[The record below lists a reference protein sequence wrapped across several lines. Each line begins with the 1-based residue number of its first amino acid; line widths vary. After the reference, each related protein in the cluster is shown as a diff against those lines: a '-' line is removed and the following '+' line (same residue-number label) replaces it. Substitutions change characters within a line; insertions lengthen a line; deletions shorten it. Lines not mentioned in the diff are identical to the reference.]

1 MKKAKQNNKT
11 LKLLGKISVVVI
23 ILLLSLISFA
33 GIYVKDKNA
42 MKNVIPE
49 YKLGTDLYG
58 ARNILVKVDDSTTTK
73 KYDSNGNLVENSS
86 EKDENNENI
95 TEVEEKVNSDELR
108 TAENYETV
116 KNIIEARLKYMNVED
131 YLLRFDESTGNI
143 SLEVPEDSSTDYI
156 AQYTITKGEFKI
168 VDNDTSEVLLSNA
181 DLKEAKVQ
189 YSTSTSGTTVYLT
202 IEFNKDAV
210 EKLKNISN
218 TYISSTD
225 AEGKTTTKKVKM
237 TLDDSTIISTYF
249 QEEISTGII
258 QLSMGTSTNTSEI
271 QSNIQSASNMAV
283 LLNTEPMPLTYTM
296 ETNRFVYSD
305 ITAET
310 LKIVIVGL
318 CIVALIMAICMV
330 IKFKKNGLMGVI
342 ADIGFTAV
350 LLLAIRY
357 GNVEISLAGI
367 FAIAIAVIVE
377 YIVTGLILNEYSKK
391 CEKEILIK
399 NIKHLMGRIA
409 ICLVPFVVMAVT
421 FALISWEEI
430 ASIGM
435 ILFWAIIIM
444 IIYNTLMLVLK
455 IFESNNGNEKNK
467 KESNHDS
474 KKTTMKKVIQI
485 LLICLIIA
493 GTIVTATVGFN
504 VGLKYSEHDEISINV
519 GSKFNVADIKATAK
533 EVFGNSNVLVQQVE
547 LYKDMVQITV
557 KEATEEQITTL
568 KDKINEKY
576 KIENQLTDIKV
587 VHIPNVR
594 LRNIIKPYILPLSI
608 VSIITIVF
616 AMIAFRK
623 LGVLR
628 VAYEMAISIVA
639 PQAILASF
647 YAVTR
652 IPVNRLTTIIAIMIF
667 IISITLPMVKLDKEK
682 EDKLNKDKKYNKI

>member
-143 SLEVPEDSSTDYI
+143 SLEVPENSSTDYI

-391 CEKEILIK
+391 YEKEILTD
-399 NIKHLMGRIA
+399 RI
-409 ICLVPFVVMAVT
+409 V
-421 FALISWEEI
+421 
-430 ASIGM
+430 
-435 ILFWAIIIM
+435 
-444 IIYNTLMLVLK
+444 
-455 IFESNNGNEKNK
+455 
-467 KESNHDS
+467 
-474 KKTTMKKVIQI
+474 
-485 LLICLIIA
+485 
-493 GTIVTATVGFN
+493 
-504 VGLKYSEHDEISINV
+504 
-519 GSKFNVADIKATAK
+519 
-533 EVFGNSNVLVQQVE
+533 
-547 LYKDMVQITV
+547 
-557 KEATEEQITTL
+557 
-568 KDKINEKY
+568 
-576 KIENQLTDIKV
+576 
-587 VHIPNVR
+587 
-594 LRNIIKPYILPLSI
+594 
-608 VSIITIVF
+608 
-616 AMIAFRK
+616 
-623 LGVLR
+623 
-628 VAYEMAISIVA
+628 
-639 PQAILASF
+639 
-647 YAVTR
+647 
-652 IPVNRLTTIIAIMIF
+652 
-667 IISITLPMVKLDKEK
+667 
-682 EDKLNKDKKYNKI
+682 

>member
-86 EKDENNENI
+86 DKDENNENI

-143 SLEVPEDSSTDYI
+143 SLEVPENSSTDYI

-225 AEGKTTTKKVKM
+225 SEGKTTTKKVKM

-283 LLNTEPMPLTYTM
+283 LLNTDPMPLTYTM

-310 LKIVIVGL
+310 LKIVIVWL

-455 IFESNNGNEKNK
+455 IFESNNENEKNK

-474 KKTTMKKVIQI
+474 KK
-485 LLICLIIA
+485 
-493 GTIVTATVGFN
+493 
-504 VGLKYSEHDEISINV
+504 
-519 GSKFNVADIKATAK
+519 AD
-533 EVFGNSNVLVQQVE
+533 
-547 LYKDMVQITV
+547 
-557 KEATEEQITTL
+557 
-568 KDKINEKY
+568 
-576 KIENQLTDIKV
+576 
-587 VHIPNVR
+587 
-594 LRNIIKPYILPLSI
+594 
-608 VSIITIVF
+608 
-616 AMIAFRK
+616 
-623 LGVLR
+623 
-628 VAYEMAISIVA
+628 
-639 PQAILASF
+639 
-647 YAVTR
+647 
-652 IPVNRLTTIIAIMIF
+652 
-667 IISITLPMVKLDKEK
+667 
-682 EDKLNKDKKYNKI
+682 NK

>member
-95 TEVEEKVNSDELR
+95 TEVEEKVNPDELR

-143 SLEVPEDSSTDYI
+143 SLEVPENSNTDYI

-455 IFESNNGNEKNK
+455 IFESNNENEKNK

-474 KKTTMKKVIQI
+474 KK
-485 LLICLIIA
+485 
-493 GTIVTATVGFN
+493 
-504 VGLKYSEHDEISINV
+504 
-519 GSKFNVADIKATAK
+519 AD
-533 EVFGNSNVLVQQVE
+533 
-547 LYKDMVQITV
+547 
-557 KEATEEQITTL
+557 
-568 KDKINEKY
+568 
-576 KIENQLTDIKV
+576 
-587 VHIPNVR
+587 
-594 LRNIIKPYILPLSI
+594 
-608 VSIITIVF
+608 
-616 AMIAFRK
+616 
-623 LGVLR
+623 
-628 VAYEMAISIVA
+628 
-639 PQAILASF
+639 
-647 YAVTR
+647 
-652 IPVNRLTTIIAIMIF
+652 
-667 IISITLPMVKLDKEK
+667 
-682 EDKLNKDKKYNKI
+682 NK

>member
-23 ILLLSLISFA
+23 ILLLSLISFV

-73 KYDSNGNLVENSS
+73 KYDSDGNLVENSS
-86 EKDENNENI
+86 DEDENNENI

-116 KNIIEARLKYMNVED
+116 KNIIEARLKYMKVED

-143 SLEVPEDSSTDYI
+143 SLEVPENSSTDYI

-218 TYISSTD
+218 TYISSKD
-225 AEGKTTTKKVKM
+225 AEGNTTTKKIKM
-237 TLDDSTIISTYF
+237 TLDGSTIISTYF

-283 LLNTEPMPLTYTM
+283 LLNTDPMPLTYTM

-310 LKIVIVGL
+310 LKIVIIGL

-435 ILFWAIIIM
+435 ILFWTIIIM

-455 IFESNNGNEKNK
+455 IFESNNNGNEKNK

-474 KKTTMKKVIQI
+474 KK
-485 LLICLIIA
+485 
-493 GTIVTATVGFN
+493 
-504 VGLKYSEHDEISINV
+504 
-519 GSKFNVADIKATAK
+519 AD
-533 EVFGNSNVLVQQVE
+533 
-547 LYKDMVQITV
+547 
-557 KEATEEQITTL
+557 
-568 KDKINEKY
+568 
-576 KIENQLTDIKV
+576 
-587 VHIPNVR
+587 
-594 LRNIIKPYILPLSI
+594 
-608 VSIITIVF
+608 
-616 AMIAFRK
+616 
-623 LGVLR
+623 
-628 VAYEMAISIVA
+628 
-639 PQAILASF
+639 
-647 YAVTR
+647 
-652 IPVNRLTTIIAIMIF
+652 
-667 IISITLPMVKLDKEK
+667 
-682 EDKLNKDKKYNKI
+682 NK

>member
-1 MKKAKQNNKT
+1 MKKAKQNNKA
-11 LKLLGKISVVVI
+11 LKLLGKISTIVI
-23 ILLLSLISFA
+23 ILLLSLISFV
-33 GIYVKDKNA
+33 GIYVKDKNT
-42 MKNVIPE
+42 MKNLIPE
-49 YKLGTDLYG
+49 YKLGTDLHG

-86 EKDENNENI
+86 NKDENNENI
-95 TEVEEKVNSDELR
+95 TEVKEKVNPDELR

-143 SLEVPEDSSTDYI
+143 SLEVPENSSTDYI
-156 AQYTITKGEFKI
+156 AQYAITKGEFKI
-168 VDNDTSEVLLSNA
+168 VDNDTSEVLLSNE

-225 AEGKTTTKKVKM
+225 AEGKTTTKKIKM
-237 TLDDSTIISTYF
+237 TLDGSTIISTYF

-283 LLNTEPMPLTYTM
+283 LLNTDPMPLKYTM

-310 LKIVIVGL
+310 LKIVIIGL
-318 CIVALIMAICMV
+318 CIVALIMAICMG
-330 IKFKKNGLMGVI
+330 IKVKKNGLMGVI

-350 LLLAIRY
+350 LLLAVRY

-367 FAIAIAVIVE
+367 FAIAVAVVIE
-377 YIVTGLILNEYSKK
+377 YIITMLILNEYSKE

-399 NIKHLMGRIA
+399 NVKHLMGKIA
-409 ICLVPFVVMAVT
+409 ICLIPVVVTAVT
-421 FALISWEEI
+421 FALINWEEI

-455 IFESNNGNEKNK
+455 IFESNNENEKNK

-474 KKTTMKKVIQI
+474 KK
-485 LLICLIIA
+485 
-493 GTIVTATVGFN
+493 
-504 VGLKYSEHDEISINV
+504 
-519 GSKFNVADIKATAK
+519 AD
-533 EVFGNSNVLVQQVE
+533 
-547 LYKDMVQITV
+547 
-557 KEATEEQITTL
+557 
-568 KDKINEKY
+568 
-576 KIENQLTDIKV
+576 
-587 VHIPNVR
+587 
-594 LRNIIKPYILPLSI
+594 
-608 VSIITIVF
+608 
-616 AMIAFRK
+616 
-623 LGVLR
+623 
-628 VAYEMAISIVA
+628 
-639 PQAILASF
+639 
-647 YAVTR
+647 
-652 IPVNRLTTIIAIMIF
+652 
-667 IISITLPMVKLDKEK
+667 
-682 EDKLNKDKKYNKI
+682 NK

>member
-11 LKLLGKISVVVI
+11 LKLLGKISTIVI
-23 ILLLSLISFA
+23 ILLLSLISFV
-33 GIYVKDKNA
+33 GIYVKDKNT

-49 YKLGTDLYG
+49 YKLGTDLHG

-86 EKDENNENI
+86 NKDENNENI
-95 TEVEEKVNSDELR
+95 TEVKEKVNPDELR

-143 SLEVPEDSSTDYI
+143 SLEVPENSSTDYI
-156 AQYTITKGEFKI
+156 AQYAITKGEFKI
-168 VDNDTSEVLLSNA
+168 VDNDTSEVLLSNE

-225 AEGKTTTKKVKM
+225 AEGKTTTKKIKM
-237 TLDDSTIISTYF
+237 TLDGSTIISTYF

-283 LLNTEPMPLTYTM
+283 LLNTDPMPLKYTM

-310 LKIVIVGL
+310 LKIVIIGL

-350 LLLAIRY
+350 LLLAVRY

-367 FAIAIAVIVE
+367 FAIAVAVVIE
-377 YIVTGLILNEYSKK
+377 YIITMLILNEYSKK
-391 CEKEILIK
+391 CEKGVLIK

-474 KKTTMKKVIQI
+474 KK
-485 LLICLIIA
+485 
-493 GTIVTATVGFN
+493 
-504 VGLKYSEHDEISINV
+504 
-519 GSKFNVADIKATAK
+519 AD
-533 EVFGNSNVLVQQVE
+533 
-547 LYKDMVQITV
+547 
-557 KEATEEQITTL
+557 
-568 KDKINEKY
+568 
-576 KIENQLTDIKV
+576 
-587 VHIPNVR
+587 
-594 LRNIIKPYILPLSI
+594 
-608 VSIITIVF
+608 
-616 AMIAFRK
+616 
-623 LGVLR
+623 
-628 VAYEMAISIVA
+628 
-639 PQAILASF
+639 
-647 YAVTR
+647 
-652 IPVNRLTTIIAIMIF
+652 
-667 IISITLPMVKLDKEK
+667 
-682 EDKLNKDKKYNKI
+682 NK

>member
-86 EKDENNENI
+86 DKDENNENI

-143 SLEVPEDSSTDYI
+143 SLEVPENSSTDYI

-318 CIVALIMAICMV
+318 CIIALIMAICMV

-455 IFESNNGNEKNK
+455 IFESNNENEKNK

-474 KKTTMKKVIQI
+474 KK
-485 LLICLIIA
+485 
-493 GTIVTATVGFN
+493 
-504 VGLKYSEHDEISINV
+504 
-519 GSKFNVADIKATAK
+519 AD
-533 EVFGNSNVLVQQVE
+533 
-547 LYKDMVQITV
+547 
-557 KEATEEQITTL
+557 
-568 KDKINEKY
+568 
-576 KIENQLTDIKV
+576 
-587 VHIPNVR
+587 
-594 LRNIIKPYILPLSI
+594 
-608 VSIITIVF
+608 
-616 AMIAFRK
+616 
-623 LGVLR
+623 
-628 VAYEMAISIVA
+628 
-639 PQAILASF
+639 
-647 YAVTR
+647 
-652 IPVNRLTTIIAIMIF
+652 
-667 IISITLPMVKLDKEK
+667 
-682 EDKLNKDKKYNKI
+682 NK

>member
-1 MKKAKQNNKT
+1 MEENKLKKAKQNNKT

-86 EKDENNENI
+86 DKDENNENI

-143 SLEVPEDSSTDYI
+143 SLEVPENSSTDYI

-225 AEGKTTTKKVKM
+225 SEGKTTTKKVKM

-377 YIVTGLILNEYSKK
+377 YLVTRLILNEYSKK

-455 IFESNNGNEKNK
+455 IFESNNENEKNK

-474 KKTTMKKVIQI
+474 KK
-485 LLICLIIA
+485 
-493 GTIVTATVGFN
+493 
-504 VGLKYSEHDEISINV
+504 
-519 GSKFNVADIKATAK
+519 AD
-533 EVFGNSNVLVQQVE
+533 
-547 LYKDMVQITV
+547 
-557 KEATEEQITTL
+557 
-568 KDKINEKY
+568 
-576 KIENQLTDIKV
+576 
-587 VHIPNVR
+587 
-594 LRNIIKPYILPLSI
+594 
-608 VSIITIVF
+608 
-616 AMIAFRK
+616 
-623 LGVLR
+623 
-628 VAYEMAISIVA
+628 
-639 PQAILASF
+639 
-647 YAVTR
+647 
-652 IPVNRLTTIIAIMIF
+652 
-667 IISITLPMVKLDKEK
+667 
-682 EDKLNKDKKYNKI
+682 NK

>member
-86 EKDENNENI
+86 DKDENNENI

-131 YLLRFDESTGNI
+131 YLLRFDESTCNI
-143 SLEVPEDSSTDYI
+143 SLEVPENSSTDYI

-283 LLNTEPMPLTYTM
+283 LLNTDPMPLTYTM

-474 KKTTMKKVIQI
+474 KK
-485 LLICLIIA
+485 
-493 GTIVTATVGFN
+493 
-504 VGLKYSEHDEISINV
+504 
-519 GSKFNVADIKATAK
+519 AD
-533 EVFGNSNVLVQQVE
+533 
-547 LYKDMVQITV
+547 
-557 KEATEEQITTL
+557 
-568 KDKINEKY
+568 
-576 KIENQLTDIKV
+576 
-587 VHIPNVR
+587 
-594 LRNIIKPYILPLSI
+594 
-608 VSIITIVF
+608 
-616 AMIAFRK
+616 
-623 LGVLR
+623 
-628 VAYEMAISIVA
+628 
-639 PQAILASF
+639 
-647 YAVTR
+647 
-652 IPVNRLTTIIAIMIF
+652 
-667 IISITLPMVKLDKEK
+667 
-682 EDKLNKDKKYNKI
+682 NK

>member
-86 EKDENNENI
+86 DKDANNENI
-95 TEVEEKVNSDELR
+95 TEVEEKVNPDELR

-143 SLEVPEDSSTDYI
+143 SLEVPENSSTDYI

-225 AEGKTTTKKVKM
+225 AEGKTTTKKIKM

-283 LLNTEPMPLTYTM
+283 LLNTDPMPLTYTM

-474 KKTTMKKVIQI
+474 KK
-485 LLICLIIA
+485 
-493 GTIVTATVGFN
+493 
-504 VGLKYSEHDEISINV
+504 
-519 GSKFNVADIKATAK
+519 AD
-533 EVFGNSNVLVQQVE
+533 
-547 LYKDMVQITV
+547 
-557 KEATEEQITTL
+557 
-568 KDKINEKY
+568 
-576 KIENQLTDIKV
+576 
-587 VHIPNVR
+587 
-594 LRNIIKPYILPLSI
+594 
-608 VSIITIVF
+608 
-616 AMIAFRK
+616 
-623 LGVLR
+623 
-628 VAYEMAISIVA
+628 
-639 PQAILASF
+639 
-647 YAVTR
+647 
-652 IPVNRLTTIIAIMIF
+652 
-667 IISITLPMVKLDKEK
+667 
-682 EDKLNKDKKYNKI
+682 NK

>member
-42 MKNVIPE
+42 IKNVIPE

-86 EKDENNENI
+86 DKDENNENI
-95 TEVEEKVNSDELR
+95 TEVEEKVNPDELR

-143 SLEVPEDSSTDYI
+143 SLEVPENSSTDYI

-225 AEGKTTTKKVKM
+225 AEGKTTTKKIKM

-283 LLNTEPMPLTYTM
+283 LLNTDPMPLTYTM

-455 IFESNNGNEKNK
+455 IFESNNENEKNK

-474 KKTTMKKVIQI
+474 KK
-485 LLICLIIA
+485 
-493 GTIVTATVGFN
+493 
-504 VGLKYSEHDEISINV
+504 
-519 GSKFNVADIKATAK
+519 AD
-533 EVFGNSNVLVQQVE
+533 
-547 LYKDMVQITV
+547 
-557 KEATEEQITTL
+557 
-568 KDKINEKY
+568 
-576 KIENQLTDIKV
+576 
-587 VHIPNVR
+587 
-594 LRNIIKPYILPLSI
+594 
-608 VSIITIVF
+608 
-616 AMIAFRK
+616 
-623 LGVLR
+623 
-628 VAYEMAISIVA
+628 
-639 PQAILASF
+639 
-647 YAVTR
+647 
-652 IPVNRLTTIIAIMIF
+652 
-667 IISITLPMVKLDKEK
+667 
-682 EDKLNKDKKYNKI
+682 NK

>member
-86 EKDENNENI
+86 DKDENNENI

-143 SLEVPEDSSTDYI
+143 SLEVPENSSTDYI

-225 AEGKTTTKKVKM
+225 SEGKTTTKKVKM

-377 YIVTGLILNEYSKK
+377 YLVTRLILNEYSKK

-409 ICLVPFVVMAVT
+409 ICLVLFVVMAVT

-455 IFESNNGNEKNK
+455 IFESNNENEKNK

-474 KKTTMKKVIQI
+474 KK
-485 LLICLIIA
+485 
-493 GTIVTATVGFN
+493 
-504 VGLKYSEHDEISINV
+504 
-519 GSKFNVADIKATAK
+519 AD
-533 EVFGNSNVLVQQVE
+533 
-547 LYKDMVQITV
+547 
-557 KEATEEQITTL
+557 
-568 KDKINEKY
+568 
-576 KIENQLTDIKV
+576 
-587 VHIPNVR
+587 
-594 LRNIIKPYILPLSI
+594 
-608 VSIITIVF
+608 
-616 AMIAFRK
+616 
-623 LGVLR
+623 
-628 VAYEMAISIVA
+628 
-639 PQAILASF
+639 
-647 YAVTR
+647 
-652 IPVNRLTTIIAIMIF
+652 
-667 IISITLPMVKLDKEK
+667 
-682 EDKLNKDKKYNKI
+682 NK

>member
-95 TEVEEKVNSDELR
+95 TEVEEKVNPDELR

-143 SLEVPEDSSTDYI
+143 SLEVPENSSTDYI

-283 LLNTEPMPLTYTM
+283 LLNTDPMPLTYTM

-391 CEKEILIK
+391 YEKEILIK
-399 NIKHLMGRIA
+399 NIKHFN
-409 ICLVPFVVMAVT
+409 ICFILI
-421 FALISWEEI
+421 LISER
-430 ASIGM
+430 
-435 ILFWAIIIM
+435 
-444 IIYNTLMLVLK
+444 LV
-455 IFESNNGNEKNK
+455 
-467 KESNHDS
+467 
-474 KKTTMKKVIQI
+474 
-485 LLICLIIA
+485 A
-493 GTIVTATVGFN
+493 W
-504 VGLKYSEHDEISINV
+504 
-519 GSKFNVADIKATAK
+519 
-533 EVFGNSNVLVQQVE
+533 
-547 LYKDMVQITV
+547 
-557 KEATEEQITTL
+557 
-568 KDKINEKY
+568 
-576 KIENQLTDIKV
+576 
-587 VHIPNVR
+587 
-594 LRNIIKPYILPLSI
+594 
-608 VSIITIVF
+608 
-616 AMIAFRK
+616 
-623 LGVLR
+623 
-628 VAYEMAISIVA
+628 
-639 PQAILASF
+639 
-647 YAVTR
+647 
-652 IPVNRLTTIIAIMIF
+652 
-667 IISITLPMVKLDKEK
+667 
-682 EDKLNKDKKYNKI
+682 

>member
-86 EKDENNENI
+86 DKDENNENI
-95 TEVEEKVNSDELR
+95 TEVEEKVNPDELR

-143 SLEVPEDSSTDYI
+143 SLEVPENSNTDYI

-225 AEGKTTTKKVKM
+225 AEGKTTTKKIKM

-271 QSNIQSASNMAV
+271 QSNIQSASNMVV
-283 LLNTEPMPLTYTM
+283 LLNTDPMPLTYTM

-318 CIVALIMAICMV
+318 CIIALIMAICMV

-455 IFESNNGNEKNK
+455 IFESNNENEKNK

-474 KKTTMKKVIQI
+474 KK
-485 LLICLIIA
+485 
-493 GTIVTATVGFN
+493 
-504 VGLKYSEHDEISINV
+504 
-519 GSKFNVADIKATAK
+519 AD
-533 EVFGNSNVLVQQVE
+533 
-547 LYKDMVQITV
+547 
-557 KEATEEQITTL
+557 
-568 KDKINEKY
+568 
-576 KIENQLTDIKV
+576 
-587 VHIPNVR
+587 
-594 LRNIIKPYILPLSI
+594 
-608 VSIITIVF
+608 
-616 AMIAFRK
+616 
-623 LGVLR
+623 
-628 VAYEMAISIVA
+628 
-639 PQAILASF
+639 
-647 YAVTR
+647 
-652 IPVNRLTTIIAIMIF
+652 
-667 IISITLPMVKLDKEK
+667 
-682 EDKLNKDKKYNKI
+682 NK

>member
-86 EKDENNENI
+86 DKDENNENI

-143 SLEVPEDSSTDYI
+143 SLEVPENSSTDYI

-271 QSNIQSASNMAV
+271 QSNIQSASNIAV
-283 LLNTEPMPLTYTM
+283 LLNTDPMPLTYTM

-474 KKTTMKKVIQI
+474 KK
-485 LLICLIIA
+485 
-493 GTIVTATVGFN
+493 
-504 VGLKYSEHDEISINV
+504 
-519 GSKFNVADIKATAK
+519 AD
-533 EVFGNSNVLVQQVE
+533 
-547 LYKDMVQITV
+547 
-557 KEATEEQITTL
+557 
-568 KDKINEKY
+568 
-576 KIENQLTDIKV
+576 
-587 VHIPNVR
+587 
-594 LRNIIKPYILPLSI
+594 
-608 VSIITIVF
+608 
-616 AMIAFRK
+616 
-623 LGVLR
+623 
-628 VAYEMAISIVA
+628 
-639 PQAILASF
+639 
-647 YAVTR
+647 
-652 IPVNRLTTIIAIMIF
+652 
-667 IISITLPMVKLDKEK
+667 
-682 EDKLNKDKKYNKI
+682 NK

>member
-86 EKDENNENI
+86 DKDENNENI

-143 SLEVPEDSSTDYI
+143 SLEVPENSSTDYI

-391 CEKEILIK
+391 YEKEILIK

-455 IFESNNGNEKNK
+455 IFESNNENEKNK

-474 KKTTMKKVIQI
+474 KK
-485 LLICLIIA
+485 
-493 GTIVTATVGFN
+493 
-504 VGLKYSEHDEISINV
+504 
-519 GSKFNVADIKATAK
+519 AD
-533 EVFGNSNVLVQQVE
+533 
-547 LYKDMVQITV
+547 
-557 KEATEEQITTL
+557 
-568 KDKINEKY
+568 
-576 KIENQLTDIKV
+576 
-587 VHIPNVR
+587 
-594 LRNIIKPYILPLSI
+594 
-608 VSIITIVF
+608 
-616 AMIAFRK
+616 
-623 LGVLR
+623 
-628 VAYEMAISIVA
+628 
-639 PQAILASF
+639 
-647 YAVTR
+647 
-652 IPVNRLTTIIAIMIF
+652 
-667 IISITLPMVKLDKEK
+667 
-682 EDKLNKDKKYNKI
+682 NK

>member
-86 EKDENNENI
+86 DKDENNENI

-143 SLEVPEDSSTDYI
+143 SLEVPENSSTDYI

-225 AEGKTTTKKVKM
+225 AEGKTTTKKIKM

-283 LLNTEPMPLTYTM
+283 LLNTDPMPLTYTM

-455 IFESNNGNEKNK
+455 IFESNNENEKNK

-474 KKTTMKKVIQI
+474 KK
-485 LLICLIIA
+485 
-493 GTIVTATVGFN
+493 
-504 VGLKYSEHDEISINV
+504 
-519 GSKFNVADIKATAK
+519 AD
-533 EVFGNSNVLVQQVE
+533 
-547 LYKDMVQITV
+547 
-557 KEATEEQITTL
+557 
-568 KDKINEKY
+568 
-576 KIENQLTDIKV
+576 
-587 VHIPNVR
+587 
-594 LRNIIKPYILPLSI
+594 
-608 VSIITIVF
+608 
-616 AMIAFRK
+616 
-623 LGVLR
+623 
-628 VAYEMAISIVA
+628 
-639 PQAILASF
+639 
-647 YAVTR
+647 
-652 IPVNRLTTIIAIMIF
+652 
-667 IISITLPMVKLDKEK
+667 
-682 EDKLNKDKKYNKI
+682 NK

>member
-1 MKKAKQNNKT
+1 LKKAKQNNKT

-86 EKDENNENI
+86 DKDENNENI
-95 TEVEEKVNSDELR
+95 TEVEEKVNPDELR

-143 SLEVPEDSSTDYI
+143 SLEVPENSSTDYI
-156 AQYTITKGEFKI
+156 AQYTITKGEFKM

-455 IFESNNGNEKNK
+455 IFESNNENEKNK

-474 KKTTMKKVIQI
+474 KK
-485 LLICLIIA
+485 
-493 GTIVTATVGFN
+493 
-504 VGLKYSEHDEISINV
+504 
-519 GSKFNVADIKATAK
+519 AD
-533 EVFGNSNVLVQQVE
+533 
-547 LYKDMVQITV
+547 
-557 KEATEEQITTL
+557 
-568 KDKINEKY
+568 
-576 KIENQLTDIKV
+576 
-587 VHIPNVR
+587 
-594 LRNIIKPYILPLSI
+594 
-608 VSIITIVF
+608 
-616 AMIAFRK
+616 
-623 LGVLR
+623 
-628 VAYEMAISIVA
+628 
-639 PQAILASF
+639 
-647 YAVTR
+647 
-652 IPVNRLTTIIAIMIF
+652 
-667 IISITLPMVKLDKEK
+667 
-682 EDKLNKDKKYNKI
+682 NK

>member
-11 LKLLGKISVVVI
+11 LKLLGKISTIVI
-23 ILLLSLISFA
+23 ILLLSLISFV
-33 GIYVKDKNA
+33 GIYVKDKNT

-58 ARNILVKVDDSTTTK
+58 ARNILIKVDDSTTTK
-73 KYDSNGNLVENSS
+73 KYDSDGNLVKDSS
-86 EKDENNENI
+86 DGDEKNENI
-95 TEVEEKVNSDELR
+95 TEVEEKVNPDELR
-108 TAENYETV
+108 TADNYEAV

-143 SLEVPEDSSTDYI
+143 SLEVPENSSTDYI
-156 AQYTITKGEFKI
+156 AQYAITKGEFKI
-168 VDNDTSEVLLSNA
+168 VDNDTSEVLLSNE

-202 IEFNKDAV
+202 IEFNQDAV
-210 EKLKNISN
+210 EKLRDISK
-218 TYISSTD
+218 TYVSSTD
-225 AEGKTTTKKVKM
+225 TDGNTTTKKIKM
-237 TLDDSTIISTYF
+237 TLDGSTIISTYF

-283 LLNTEPMPLTYTM
+283 LLNTDPMPLKYTM

-310 LKIVIVGL
+310 VKIVIIGL

-350 LLLAIRY
+350 LLLAVRY

-367 FAIAIAVIVE
+367 FAIAVAVVIE
-377 YIVTGLILNEYSKK
+377 YIITMLILNEYSKK
-391 CEKEILIK
+391 CEKEVLIK

-467 KESNHDS
+467 KEINHDS
-474 KKTTMKKVIQI
+474 KK
-485 LLICLIIA
+485 
-493 GTIVTATVGFN
+493 
-504 VGLKYSEHDEISINV
+504 
-519 GSKFNVADIKATAK
+519 AD
-533 EVFGNSNVLVQQVE
+533 
-547 LYKDMVQITV
+547 
-557 KEATEEQITTL
+557 
-568 KDKINEKY
+568 
-576 KIENQLTDIKV
+576 
-587 VHIPNVR
+587 
-594 LRNIIKPYILPLSI
+594 
-608 VSIITIVF
+608 
-616 AMIAFRK
+616 
-623 LGVLR
+623 
-628 VAYEMAISIVA
+628 
-639 PQAILASF
+639 
-647 YAVTR
+647 
-652 IPVNRLTTIIAIMIF
+652 
-667 IISITLPMVKLDKEK
+667 
-682 EDKLNKDKKYNKI
+682 NK

>member
-86 EKDENNENI
+86 DKDENNENI
-95 TEVEEKVNSDELR
+95 TEVEEKVNPDELR
-108 TAENYETV
+108 TAENYETG

-143 SLEVPEDSSTDYI
+143 SLEVPENSSTDYI

-225 AEGKTTTKKVKM
+225 AEGKTTTKKIKM

-283 LLNTEPMPLTYTM
+283 LLNTDPMPLTYTM

-455 IFESNNGNEKNK
+455 IFESNNENEKNK

-474 KKTTMKKVIQI
+474 KK
-485 LLICLIIA
+485 
-493 GTIVTATVGFN
+493 
-504 VGLKYSEHDEISINV
+504 
-519 GSKFNVADIKATAK
+519 AD
-533 EVFGNSNVLVQQVE
+533 
-547 LYKDMVQITV
+547 
-557 KEATEEQITTL
+557 
-568 KDKINEKY
+568 
-576 KIENQLTDIKV
+576 
-587 VHIPNVR
+587 
-594 LRNIIKPYILPLSI
+594 
-608 VSIITIVF
+608 
-616 AMIAFRK
+616 
-623 LGVLR
+623 
-628 VAYEMAISIVA
+628 
-639 PQAILASF
+639 
-647 YAVTR
+647 
-652 IPVNRLTTIIAIMIF
+652 
-667 IISITLPMVKLDKEK
+667 
-682 EDKLNKDKKYNKI
+682 NK

>member
-143 SLEVPEDSSTDYI
+143 SLEVPENSSTDYI
-156 AQYTITKGEFKI
+156 AQYAITKGEFKI
-168 VDNDTSEVLLSNA
+168 VDNDTSEVLLSNE

-391 CEKEILIK
+391 YEKEILIK

-474 KKTTMKKVIQI
+474 KK
-485 LLICLIIA
+485 
-493 GTIVTATVGFN
+493 
-504 VGLKYSEHDEISINV
+504 
-519 GSKFNVADIKATAK
+519 AD
-533 EVFGNSNVLVQQVE
+533 
-547 LYKDMVQITV
+547 
-557 KEATEEQITTL
+557 
-568 KDKINEKY
+568 
-576 KIENQLTDIKV
+576 
-587 VHIPNVR
+587 
-594 LRNIIKPYILPLSI
+594 
-608 VSIITIVF
+608 
-616 AMIAFRK
+616 
-623 LGVLR
+623 
-628 VAYEMAISIVA
+628 
-639 PQAILASF
+639 
-647 YAVTR
+647 
-652 IPVNRLTTIIAIMIF
+652 
-667 IISITLPMVKLDKEK
+667 
-682 EDKLNKDKKYNKI
+682 NK

>member
-86 EKDENNENI
+86 DKDENNENI
-95 TEVEEKVNSDELR
+95 TEVEEKVNPDELR

-143 SLEVPEDSSTDYI
+143 SLEVPENSSTDYI

-181 DLKEAKVQ
+181 DLYEAKVQ

-225 AEGKTTTKKVKM
+225 AEGKTTTKKIKM

-283 LLNTEPMPLTYTM
+283 LLNTDPMPLTYTM

-455 IFESNNGNEKNK
+455 IFESNNENEKNK

-474 KKTTMKKVIQI
+474 KK
-485 LLICLIIA
+485 
-493 GTIVTATVGFN
+493 
-504 VGLKYSEHDEISINV
+504 
-519 GSKFNVADIKATAK
+519 AD
-533 EVFGNSNVLVQQVE
+533 
-547 LYKDMVQITV
+547 
-557 KEATEEQITTL
+557 
-568 KDKINEKY
+568 
-576 KIENQLTDIKV
+576 
-587 VHIPNVR
+587 
-594 LRNIIKPYILPLSI
+594 
-608 VSIITIVF
+608 
-616 AMIAFRK
+616 
-623 LGVLR
+623 
-628 VAYEMAISIVA
+628 
-639 PQAILASF
+639 
-647 YAVTR
+647 
-652 IPVNRLTTIIAIMIF
+652 
-667 IISITLPMVKLDKEK
+667 
-682 EDKLNKDKKYNKI
+682 NK

>member
-86 EKDENNENI
+86 DKDENNENI
-95 TEVEEKVNSDELR
+95 TEVEEKVNPDELR

-143 SLEVPEDSSTDYI
+143 SLEVPENSSTDYI

-168 VDNDTSEVLLSNA
+168 VDNDTSEVLLSNE

-225 AEGKTTTKKVKM
+225 AEGKTTTKKIKM

-455 IFESNNGNEKNK
+455 IFESNNENEKNK

-474 KKTTMKKVIQI
+474 KK
-485 LLICLIIA
+485 
-493 GTIVTATVGFN
+493 
-504 VGLKYSEHDEISINV
+504 
-519 GSKFNVADIKATAK
+519 AD
-533 EVFGNSNVLVQQVE
+533 
-547 LYKDMVQITV
+547 
-557 KEATEEQITTL
+557 
-568 KDKINEKY
+568 
-576 KIENQLTDIKV
+576 
-587 VHIPNVR
+587 
-594 LRNIIKPYILPLSI
+594 
-608 VSIITIVF
+608 
-616 AMIAFRK
+616 
-623 LGVLR
+623 
-628 VAYEMAISIVA
+628 
-639 PQAILASF
+639 
-647 YAVTR
+647 
-652 IPVNRLTTIIAIMIF
+652 
-667 IISITLPMVKLDKEK
+667 
-682 EDKLNKDKKYNKI
+682 NK

>member
-1 MKKAKQNNKT
+1 MKKAKQNNKA
-11 LKLLGKISVVVI
+11 LKLLGKISTIVI
-23 ILLLSLISFA
+23 ILLLSLISFV
-33 GIYVKDKNA
+33 GIYVKDKNT
-42 MKNVIPE
+42 MKNLIPE
-49 YKLGTDLYG
+49 YKLGTDLHG

-86 EKDENNENI
+86 NKDENNENI
-95 TEVEEKVNSDELR
+95 TEVKEKVNPDELR

-143 SLEVPEDSSTDYI
+143 SLEVPENSSTDYI

-391 CEKEILIK
+391 YEKEILIK

-474 KKTTMKKVIQI
+474 KK
-485 LLICLIIA
+485 
-493 GTIVTATVGFN
+493 
-504 VGLKYSEHDEISINV
+504 
-519 GSKFNVADIKATAK
+519 AD
-533 EVFGNSNVLVQQVE
+533 
-547 LYKDMVQITV
+547 
-557 KEATEEQITTL
+557 
-568 KDKINEKY
+568 
-576 KIENQLTDIKV
+576 
-587 VHIPNVR
+587 
-594 LRNIIKPYILPLSI
+594 
-608 VSIITIVF
+608 
-616 AMIAFRK
+616 
-623 LGVLR
+623 
-628 VAYEMAISIVA
+628 
-639 PQAILASF
+639 
-647 YAVTR
+647 
-652 IPVNRLTTIIAIMIF
+652 
-667 IISITLPMVKLDKEK
+667 
-682 EDKLNKDKKYNKI
+682 NK

>member
-86 EKDENNENI
+86 DKDENNENI
-95 TEVEEKVNSDELR
+95 TEVEEKVNPDELR

-143 SLEVPEDSSTDYI
+143 SLEVPENSSTDYI

-225 AEGKTTTKKVKM
+225 AEGKTTTKKIKM

-283 LLNTEPMPLTYTM
+283 LLNTDPMPLTYTM

-310 LKIVIVGL
+310 LKIVIVWL

-367 FAIAIAVIVE
+367 FAIAVIVE

-455 IFESNNGNEKNK
+455 IFESNNENEKNK

-474 KKTTMKKVIQI
+474 KK
-485 LLICLIIA
+485 
-493 GTIVTATVGFN
+493 
-504 VGLKYSEHDEISINV
+504 
-519 GSKFNVADIKATAK
+519 AD
-533 EVFGNSNVLVQQVE
+533 
-547 LYKDMVQITV
+547 
-557 KEATEEQITTL
+557 
-568 KDKINEKY
+568 
-576 KIENQLTDIKV
+576 
-587 VHIPNVR
+587 
-594 LRNIIKPYILPLSI
+594 
-608 VSIITIVF
+608 
-616 AMIAFRK
+616 
-623 LGVLR
+623 
-628 VAYEMAISIVA
+628 
-639 PQAILASF
+639 
-647 YAVTR
+647 
-652 IPVNRLTTIIAIMIF
+652 
-667 IISITLPMVKLDKEK
+667 
-682 EDKLNKDKKYNKI
+682 NK

>member
-86 EKDENNENI
+86 DKDENNENI
-95 TEVEEKVNSDELR
+95 TEVEEKVNPDELR

-143 SLEVPEDSSTDYI
+143 SLEVPENSSTDYI

-225 AEGKTTTKKVKM
+225 AEGKTTTKKIKM

-283 LLNTEPMPLTYTM
+283 LLNTDPMPLTYTM

-377 YIVTGLILNEYSKK
+377 YLSLI
-391 CEKEILIK
+391 
-399 NIKHLMGRIA
+399 
-409 ICLVPFVVMAVT
+409 
-421 FALISWEEI
+421 
-430 ASIGM
+430 
-435 ILFWAIIIM
+435 
-444 IIYNTLMLVLK
+444 
-455 IFESNNGNEKNK
+455 
-467 KESNHDS
+467 
-474 KKTTMKKVIQI
+474 
-485 LLICLIIA
+485 
-493 GTIVTATVGFN
+493 
-504 VGLKYSEHDEISINV
+504 
-519 GSKFNVADIKATAK
+519 
-533 EVFGNSNVLVQQVE
+533 
-547 LYKDMVQITV
+547 
-557 KEATEEQITTL
+557 
-568 KDKINEKY
+568 
-576 KIENQLTDIKV
+576 
-587 VHIPNVR
+587 HI
-594 LRNIIKPYILPLSI
+594 
-608 VSIITIVF
+608 
-616 AMIAFRK
+616 
-623 LGVLR
+623 
-628 VAYEMAISIVA
+628 
-639 PQAILASF
+639 
-647 YAVTR
+647 
-652 IPVNRLTTIIAIMIF
+652 
-667 IISITLPMVKLDKEK
+667 
-682 EDKLNKDKKYNKI
+682 

>member
-86 EKDENNENI
+86 DKDENNENI

-143 SLEVPEDSSTDYI
+143 SLEVPENSSTDYI

-283 LLNTEPMPLTYTM
+283 LLNTDPMPLTYTM

-435 ILFWAIIIM
+435 ILFWAIIM

-474 KKTTMKKVIQI
+474 KK
-485 LLICLIIA
+485 
-493 GTIVTATVGFN
+493 
-504 VGLKYSEHDEISINV
+504 
-519 GSKFNVADIKATAK
+519 AD
-533 EVFGNSNVLVQQVE
+533 
-547 LYKDMVQITV
+547 
-557 KEATEEQITTL
+557 
-568 KDKINEKY
+568 
-576 KIENQLTDIKV
+576 
-587 VHIPNVR
+587 
-594 LRNIIKPYILPLSI
+594 
-608 VSIITIVF
+608 
-616 AMIAFRK
+616 
-623 LGVLR
+623 
-628 VAYEMAISIVA
+628 
-639 PQAILASF
+639 
-647 YAVTR
+647 
-652 IPVNRLTTIIAIMIF
+652 
-667 IISITLPMVKLDKEK
+667 
-682 EDKLNKDKKYNKI
+682 NK

>member
-86 EKDENNENI
+86 DKDENNENI
-95 TEVEEKVNSDELR
+95 TEVEEKVNPDELR

-143 SLEVPEDSSTDYI
+143 SLEVPENSSTDYI

-271 QSNIQSASNMAV
+271 QSNIQSASNIAV
-283 LLNTEPMPLTYTM
+283 LLNTDPMPLTYTM

-474 KKTTMKKVIQI
+474 KK
-485 LLICLIIA
+485 
-493 GTIVTATVGFN
+493 
-504 VGLKYSEHDEISINV
+504 
-519 GSKFNVADIKATAK
+519 AD
-533 EVFGNSNVLVQQVE
+533 
-547 LYKDMVQITV
+547 
-557 KEATEEQITTL
+557 
-568 KDKINEKY
+568 
-576 KIENQLTDIKV
+576 
-587 VHIPNVR
+587 
-594 LRNIIKPYILPLSI
+594 
-608 VSIITIVF
+608 
-616 AMIAFRK
+616 
-623 LGVLR
+623 
-628 VAYEMAISIVA
+628 
-639 PQAILASF
+639 
-647 YAVTR
+647 
-652 IPVNRLTTIIAIMIF
+652 
-667 IISITLPMVKLDKEK
+667 
-682 EDKLNKDKKYNKI
+682 NK

>member
-86 EKDENNENI
+86 DKDENNENI

-143 SLEVPEDSSTDYI
+143 SLEVPENSNTDYI

-225 AEGKTTTKKVKM
+225 AEGKTTTKKIKM

-283 LLNTEPMPLTYTM
+283 LLNTDPMPLTYTM

-310 LKIVIVGL
+310 LKIVIVVL

-377 YIVTGLILNEYSKK
+377 YIVTELILNEYSKK

-455 IFESNNGNEKNK
+455 IFESNNENEKNK

-474 KKTTMKKVIQI
+474 KK
-485 LLICLIIA
+485 
-493 GTIVTATVGFN
+493 
-504 VGLKYSEHDEISINV
+504 
-519 GSKFNVADIKATAK
+519 AD
-533 EVFGNSNVLVQQVE
+533 
-547 LYKDMVQITV
+547 
-557 KEATEEQITTL
+557 
-568 KDKINEKY
+568 
-576 KIENQLTDIKV
+576 
-587 VHIPNVR
+587 
-594 LRNIIKPYILPLSI
+594 
-608 VSIITIVF
+608 
-616 AMIAFRK
+616 
-623 LGVLR
+623 
-628 VAYEMAISIVA
+628 
-639 PQAILASF
+639 
-647 YAVTR
+647 
-652 IPVNRLTTIIAIMIF
+652 
-667 IISITLPMVKLDKEK
+667 
-682 EDKLNKDKKYNKI
+682 NK

>member
-86 EKDENNENI
+86 EKNENNENI

-143 SLEVPEDSSTDYI
+143 SLEVPENSSTDYI

-283 LLNTEPMPLTYTM
+283 LLNTDPMPLTYKM

-318 CIVALIMAICMV
+318 CIVALIMSICMV

-391 CEKEILIK
+391 YEKEILIK

-444 IIYNTLMLVLK
+444 IIY
-455 IFESNNGNEKNK
+455 
-467 KESNHDS
+467 
-474 KKTTMKKVIQI
+474 
-485 LLICLIIA
+485 
-493 GTIVTATVGFN
+493 
-504 VGLKYSEHDEISINV
+504 
-519 GSKFNVADIKATAK
+519 
-533 EVFGNSNVLVQQVE
+533 
-547 LYKDMVQITV
+547 
-557 KEATEEQITTL
+557 
-568 KDKINEKY
+568 
-576 KIENQLTDIKV
+576 
-587 VHIPNVR
+587 
-594 LRNIIKPYILPLSI
+594 
-608 VSIITIVF
+608 
-616 AMIAFRK
+616 
-623 LGVLR
+623 
-628 VAYEMAISIVA
+628 
-639 PQAILASF
+639 
-647 YAVTR
+647 
-652 IPVNRLTTIIAIMIF
+652 
-667 IISITLPMVKLDKEK
+667 
-682 EDKLNKDKKYNKI
+682 

>member
-86 EKDENNENI
+86 DKDENNENI

-143 SLEVPEDSSTDYI
+143 SLEVPENSSTDYI

-310 LKIVIVGL
+310 LKIVIVWL

-455 IFESNNGNEKNK
+455 IFESNNENEKNK

-474 KKTTMKKVIQI
+474 KK
-485 LLICLIIA
+485 
-493 GTIVTATVGFN
+493 
-504 VGLKYSEHDEISINV
+504 
-519 GSKFNVADIKATAK
+519 AD
-533 EVFGNSNVLVQQVE
+533 
-547 LYKDMVQITV
+547 
-557 KEATEEQITTL
+557 
-568 KDKINEKY
+568 
-576 KIENQLTDIKV
+576 
-587 VHIPNVR
+587 
-594 LRNIIKPYILPLSI
+594 
-608 VSIITIVF
+608 
-616 AMIAFRK
+616 
-623 LGVLR
+623 
-628 VAYEMAISIVA
+628 
-639 PQAILASF
+639 
-647 YAVTR
+647 
-652 IPVNRLTTIIAIMIF
+652 
-667 IISITLPMVKLDKEK
+667 
-682 EDKLNKDKKYNKI
+682 NK

>member
-86 EKDENNENI
+86 DKDENNENI
-95 TEVEEKVNSDELR
+95 TEVEEKVNPDELR

-143 SLEVPEDSSTDYI
+143 SLEVPENSNTDYI

-225 AEGKTTTKKVKM
+225 AEGKTTTKKIKM

-283 LLNTEPMPLTYTM
+283 LLNTDPMPLTYKM

-318 CIVALIMAICMV
+318 CIVALIMSICMV

-391 CEKEILIK
+391 YEKEILIK

-474 KKTTMKKVIQI
+474 KK
-485 LLICLIIA
+485 
-493 GTIVTATVGFN
+493 
-504 VGLKYSEHDEISINV
+504 
-519 GSKFNVADIKATAK
+519 AD
-533 EVFGNSNVLVQQVE
+533 
-547 LYKDMVQITV
+547 
-557 KEATEEQITTL
+557 
-568 KDKINEKY
+568 
-576 KIENQLTDIKV
+576 
-587 VHIPNVR
+587 
-594 LRNIIKPYILPLSI
+594 
-608 VSIITIVF
+608 
-616 AMIAFRK
+616 
-623 LGVLR
+623 
-628 VAYEMAISIVA
+628 
-639 PQAILASF
+639 
-647 YAVTR
+647 
-652 IPVNRLTTIIAIMIF
+652 
-667 IISITLPMVKLDKEK
+667 
-682 EDKLNKDKKYNKI
+682 NK

>member
-86 EKDENNENI
+86 DKDENNENI
-95 TEVEEKVNSDELR
+95 TEVEEKVNPDELR

-143 SLEVPEDSSTDYI
+143 SLEVPENSSTDYI

-225 AEGKTTTKKVKM
+225 AEGKTTTKKIKL

-283 LLNTEPMPLTYTM
+283 LLNTDPMPLTYTM

-455 IFESNNGNEKNK
+455 IFESNNENEKNK

-474 KKTTMKKVIQI
+474 KK
-485 LLICLIIA
+485 
-493 GTIVTATVGFN
+493 
-504 VGLKYSEHDEISINV
+504 
-519 GSKFNVADIKATAK
+519 AD
-533 EVFGNSNVLVQQVE
+533 
-547 LYKDMVQITV
+547 
-557 KEATEEQITTL
+557 
-568 KDKINEKY
+568 
-576 KIENQLTDIKV
+576 
-587 VHIPNVR
+587 
-594 LRNIIKPYILPLSI
+594 
-608 VSIITIVF
+608 
-616 AMIAFRK
+616 
-623 LGVLR
+623 
-628 VAYEMAISIVA
+628 
-639 PQAILASF
+639 
-647 YAVTR
+647 
-652 IPVNRLTTIIAIMIF
+652 
-667 IISITLPMVKLDKEK
+667 
-682 EDKLNKDKKYNKI
+682 NK

>member
-86 EKDENNENI
+86 DKDENNENI
-95 TEVEEKVNSDELR
+95 TEVEEKVNSDELK

-143 SLEVPEDSSTDYI
+143 SLEVPENSSTDYI
-156 AQYTITKGEFKI
+156 AQYTSTQGEFKI

-391 CEKEILIK
+391 YEKEILIK

-455 IFESNNGNEKNK
+455 IFESNNENEKNK

-474 KKTTMKKVIQI
+474 KK
-485 LLICLIIA
+485 
-493 GTIVTATVGFN
+493 
-504 VGLKYSEHDEISINV
+504 
-519 GSKFNVADIKATAK
+519 AD
-533 EVFGNSNVLVQQVE
+533 
-547 LYKDMVQITV
+547 
-557 KEATEEQITTL
+557 
-568 KDKINEKY
+568 
-576 KIENQLTDIKV
+576 
-587 VHIPNVR
+587 
-594 LRNIIKPYILPLSI
+594 
-608 VSIITIVF
+608 
-616 AMIAFRK
+616 
-623 LGVLR
+623 
-628 VAYEMAISIVA
+628 
-639 PQAILASF
+639 
-647 YAVTR
+647 
-652 IPVNRLTTIIAIMIF
+652 
-667 IISITLPMVKLDKEK
+667 
-682 EDKLNKDKKYNKI
+682 NK